1 MIYLFTGGFLLVLLG
16 ALFWFLRFTARKL
29 RIESAA
35 CPKCSQLLQG
45 LAEPRCPECGWAL
58 EAGVLA
64 AGGIPPRPRRWL
76 GFVTLAL
83 SVPVGLLVALLMT
96 AMWSSFLM
104 TSGIIQKQTQFNRAV
119 EVDFDSQHGLKVLA
133 SADYTEPIFSNKL
146 MVGAVEV
153 VLSSGGRDVASWKGT
168 GPVLGAPL
176 YGVDINGEDVVDS
189 LRSQIP
195 ESDES
200 SVARILHHPGD
211 SEILGSTIVS
221 FAAPTGAVSGHVLD
235 STGREMFDRGIST
248 SHQGSSGAIP
258 PSAIWY
264 APMLVVPL
272 VFFFAFFLLGLR
284 TLTRHRR
291 LEPFAP
297 A

>member
-1 MIYLFTGGFLLVLLG
+1 VIYLLTGVFLLVLLG
-16 ALFWFLRFTARKL
+16 ALFWFLRFTARRL

-45 LAEPRCPECGWAL
+45 LAEPRCPECGWSL

-76 GFVTLAL
+76 GFTTLVL

-96 AMWSSFLM
+96 ALWSSFLM
-104 TSGIIQKQTQFNRAV
+104 TSGIVQKQMQFNRAV
-119 EVDFDSQHGLKVLA
+119 EVDFDSQHGLEVLA
-133 SADYTEPIFSNKL
+133 SADYTEPMFSNKI
-146 MVGAVEV
+146 MTGAVEV
-153 VLSSGGRDVASWKGT
+153 VLSSGGRDIASWKGT
-168 GPVLGAPL
+168 GPALGAPL
-176 YGVDINGEDVVDS
+176 YGVDINGADVVDS

-235 STGREMFDRGIST
+235 STGQEMFDGGIST

-258 PSAIWY
+258 PGAIWY